1 MSWTERMTQT
11 VELTVTG
18 EQKIHC
24 ARCEQRIANA
34 LRGLSGVQD
43 VRASADTQRVVV
55 AIDAG
60 QIAPGDL
67 RAKLAELG
75 YDVA

>member
-1 MSWTERMTQT
+1 

-24 ARCEQRIANA
+24 AGCEQRIASA
-34 LRGLSGVQD
+34 LRRLSGVQD
-43 VRASADTQRVVV
+43 VRASAGTQRVVV

-60 QIAPGDL
+60 QIAPGAL
-67 RAKLAELG
+67 RARLAELG